1 MLTTTRNKFLYCLF
15 ILFIPLTLASSDN
28 SCGKNG
34 NQDTICSPIDGETWN
49 NNGTWYLFTWNPT
62 YPTYV
67 AAKSLSLY
75 FYYVVNY
82 KLIEIMSYHDV
93 PNQGEFPIIINST
106 WFDSPLIAHEYQQH
120 EARAYLLSSDLD
132 PVAEMNNLKSAWPK
146 AIHFNIGESV
156 SSNQQ
161 GTSTQT
167 SNDNTNSGSS
177 STWVTPLVLVICL
190 LAIVISIIVF
200 MVLRKLRRRKLVY
213 GEKTQFDDTKYK
225 NDYHNNNN
233 TMFPLSP
240 SDEGFKYDRQ
250 TTYSSSTTQDN
261 MHPPPPTLQ
270 SMSNLSCRSDPLL
283 TSTDALLIADTF
295 RQRMRRPEWPHCS
308 TIVQQQQEQQQ
319 DDENNN
325 NNHKWSEDD
334 EAQRRLASELLLKKE
349 LEAEGTLMKKVGKR
363 ANVLSVI
370 QMDSTHSLS

>member
-1 MLTTTRNKFLYCLF
+1 M
-15 ILFIPLTLASSDN
+15 
-28 SCGKNG
+28 
-34 NQDTICSPIDGETWN
+34 
-49 NNGTWYLFTWNPT
+49 
-62 YPTYV
+62 
-67 AAKSLSLY
+67 
-75 FYYVVNY
+75 
-82 KLIEIMSYHDV
+82 
-93 PNQGEFPIIINST
+93 
-106 WFDSPLIAHEYQQH
+106 AHEYQQH
-120 EARAYLLSSDLD
+120 EARVYLLSSDLD
-132 PVAEMNNLKSAWPK
+132 PVAEMNNLNSAWPK
-146 AIHFNIGESV
+146 AIHFNIGETV

-161 GTSTQT
+161 SASTQT
-167 SNDNTNSGSS
+167 SNENTNPGSS
-177 STWVTPLVLVICL
+177 SSWVTPLVLVICL
-190 LAIVISIIVF
+190 LVIVISIIVF

-225 NDYHNNNN
+225 NNYHNNNNN

-240 SDEGFKYDRQ
+240 SEEGFKYDRQ
-250 TTYSSSTTQDN
+250 TTYSSSTTHDN
-261 MHPPPPTLQ
+261 MYPPPPTLQ

-308 TIVQQQQEQQQ
+308 TIVQQQQQEQQQ
-319 DDENNN
+319 DDENN

-370 QMDSTHSLS
+370 QTDSTHSLS